1 MCSGRVSTKFVERA
15 FARGAATVLV
25 AGCHLNDCHYINANY
40 QTKRRVER
48 LWKKMER
55 LGLDKNR
62 LHLAWIS
69 AAEGQKFASKIK
81 EMKEIVDSVT
91 KEEIEKTL
99 EKLTPKN
106 RQNVANTK
114 NTELMSKSALL

>member
-1 MCSGRVSTKFVERA
+1 
-15 FARGAATVLV
+15 
-25 AGCHLNDCHYINANY
+25 
-40 QTKRRVER
+40 
-48 LWKKMER
+48 MER